1 MEINKAFEWIAILLA
16 LGFFIASYYV
26 LETKA
31 PSITELSEARN
42 MLYWYRVSLKLRFV
56 GGILLLAFGSYRL
69 YFSLRG
75 KNMLSGA
82 SNASDRKHT
91 DQ

>member
-1 MEINKAFEWIAILLA
+1 MKRNKAFEWITILLA

-31 PSITELSEARN
+31 PPITELSEARN
-42 MLYWYRVSLKLRFV
+42 MLYWYRISLKLRLV

-69 YFSLRG
+69 YFFLRD

-91 DQ
+91 EQ

>member
-1 MEINKAFEWIAILLA
+1 MKRSKAFEWITILLA
-16 LGFFIASYYV
+16 LGFFIASYCV
-26 LETKA
+26 LEAKA
-31 PSITELSEARN
+31 PPITELSGARN
-42 MLYWYRVSLKLRFV
+42 MLYWYRVSLKLRLV

-69 YFSLRG
+69 YFFLRD